1 MPHRTPRKME
11 LQLLE
16 EERQREKEFLQSAAE
31 KTSGNYVQVVSER
44 DAAKA
49 KARDLEQQLAAA
61 HADVEL
67 ANTDRNRALMAN
79 ENLQRALE
87 DFQSERDAEIALL
100 MEQRTA
106 DEEAIEAA
114 HNASLEAMR
123 EANAAEIRD
132 IQYAANKSVQNSLVE
147 IDKMEA
153 TIQVSCMIIEAAVL
167 LCCHVLTLT
176 YCISPQHRNAERT
189 I

>member
-1 MPHRTPRKME
+1 
-11 LQLLE
+11 
-16 EERQREKEFLQSAAE
+16 
-31 KTSGNYVQVVSER
+31 VSER